1 MIVLAGFFGL
11 NSIVKDSLKFAFGLF
26 EYNFFSSSILFGL
39 NPSELPIAIDKN
51 FRWFTIRFFLIDF
64 N

>member
-1 MIVLAGFFGL
+1 MVLMNVLDFFGL
-11 NSIVKDSLKFAFGLF
+11 NSIVKNSMKFAFGLF

-51 FRWFTIRFFLIDF
+51 FR
-64 N
+64 

>member
-11 NSIVKDSLKFAFGLF
+11 NSIVKNSLKFAFDLF
-26 EYNFFSSSILFGL
+26 EYNFFSSSILFGKYFSNNL

-51 FRWFTIRFFLIDF
+51 FYFSC
-64 N
+64 